1 MTALNSSTPNCEFFW
16 THVYLTLPLRDSSWN
31 CVSALRLKNQNDGGY
46 LPEKKVRRYLQP
58 FRDNTQVWRTD
69 RQTDTRRRLVLL
81 LRTASR
87 AKTKTKVII
96 WRSHLSPL
104 INFVHC
110 KWHAAQK
117 HVASASATASNTSS
131 GVSVRHA
138 NIALQHYFIILSFY
152 FYSNLIIV
160 GRVAWSV
167 SGMSRPWTG
176 WNVVNTPL

>member
-1 MTALNSSTPNCEFFW
+1 MWS
-16 THVYLTLPLRDSSWN
+16 
-31 CVSALRLKNQNDGGY
+31 
-46 LPEKKVRRYLQP
+46 
-58 FRDNTQVWRTD
+58 TD

-96 WRSHLSPL
+96 WWSHLSAL
-104 INFVHC
+104 INVLHC

-117 HVASASATASNTSS
+117 HVASAAATVSNTSS

-160 GRVAWSV
+160 GRVAWSFI
-167 SGMSRPWTG
+167 
-176 WNVVNTPL
+176 WNVETVNRMECRKQTAVAWAGNAVISWTESKHHCGRISIAFRICESRIIFCEKNIG